1 MLLGVYSLK
10 MNVKSK
16 PVRLKDVAEAAG
28 VSSCTA
34 SRALNGV
41 MLNKVSEETRQRI
54 IKTADLMGYR
64 PNIMA
69 RGLAKKRTNL
79 IGVLVP
85 EIRTSFLPQ
94 TMEGIWRAAE
104 NANMAVLLYVTDWS
118 TQKEKKYLRQL
129 VEWQVDGIIWVPN
142 ATDNINLF
150 IEVEQRLPVIQLF
163 MSVPELHSSKII
175 LDNEKGGYLATQHL
189 INLGHERIAHLA
201 AINGH
206 FASSGNERLQGY
218 LRALKEANL
227 PVDNN
232 LIVDSGFT
240 TKGGRKAFQQVTK
253 YQPTAVFACSD
264 MVAWGC
270 IQEAQLHGKRVPED
284 LAVVGFDNLDVSNLV
299 VPSLTTIEQPQRQFG
314 ELAVTKLLEAL
325 NQDIFEEVIL
335 EPKLIKRQS
344 S

>member
-1 MLLGVYSLK
+1 MK
-10 MNVKSK
+10 INVKSE

-54 IKTADLMGYR
+54 IKIADSMGYR

-94 TMEGIWRAAE
+94 TMEGIWSAAE

-118 TQKEKKYLRQL
+118 AQKEEKYLRQL

-142 ATDNINLF
+142 STDNINLF
-150 IEVEQRLPVIQLF
+150 IEVEQYLPVIQLF
-163 MSVPELHSSKII
+163 MPVPELHSSKVI

-189 INLGHERIAHLA
+189 INLGHKKIAHFT

-206 FASSGNERLQGY
+206 FASSGKERLQGY
-218 LRALKEANL
+218 LRALRKAKL

-240 TKGGRKAFQQVTK
+240 TKGGRKAFQQVAK

-270 IQEAQLHGKRVPED
+270 IQEAKLNGKSVPDE
-284 LAVVGFDNLDVSNLV
+284 LAVVGFDNLDIANLV

-325 NQDIFEEVIL
+325 DNEIYEEVVL
-335 EPKLIKRQS
+335 EPRLIKRQS

>member
-1 MLLGVYSLK
+1 MTIK
-10 MNVKSK
+10 VKST
-16 PVRLKDVAEAAG
+16 PVRLKDVAAAAG

-54 IKTADLMGYR
+54 IKVADSMGYR

-79 IGVLVP
+79 LGVLVP
-85 EIRTSFLPQ
+85 EIRSSFLPQ
-94 TMEGIWRAAE
+94 TMEGIWYVAE
-104 NANMAVLLYVTDWS
+104 KTGMAVLLYVTDWL
-118 TQKEKKYLRQL
+118 TQKEEKYLRQL
-129 VEWQVDGIIWVPN
+129 LEWQVDGIIWVPT
-142 ATDNINLF
+142 AADNIDLF
-150 IEVEQRLPVIQLF
+150 IEVEKNIPVIQLF
-163 MSVPELHSSKII
+163 TAVPELCSSKII

-189 INLGHERIAHLA
+189 INIGHTRIAHLA
-201 AINGH
+201 AIEDH
-206 FASSGNERLQGY
+206 FAPSGRQRLQGY
-218 LRALKEANL
+218 LKALQEANL
-227 PVDNN
+227 PIDKN

-240 TKGGRKAFQQVTK
+240 TKGGRLAFQQVAK

-270 IQEAQLHGKRVPED
+270 IQEAQLQGKKVPDD
-284 LAVVGFDNLDVSNLV
+284 LAVVGFDNLDISSLI

-314 ELAVTKLLEAL
+314 EMAVTKLIEAL
-325 NQDIFEEVIL
+325 NNETHEKVVL